1 MVVIMLTK
9 WERKILLDKL
19 HGLDVN
25 PDHLRV
31 VKYRV
36 KRRLEKAFRD
46 MQLIA
51 SVFPELMRGV
61 GFEPTNPYGTG
72 ALIRFHGS

>member
-19 HGLDVN
+19 HGLEVN

-36 KRRLEKAFRD
+36 KKRLKRALAD
-46 MQLIA
+46 IQLIH
-51 SVFPELMRGV
+51 SVFPELLRGV

-72 ALIRFHGS
+72 ASVLRL